1 MKHRYFKYY
10 SSFQKTKMKRLQI
23 CLMILIASLCSIHI
37 QAQTLDEII
46 DKNIAAMGG
55 KEKLLALNSISME
68 GTLSLNGQNIPVKI
82 IQLNNKGQKIT
93 LTINGIDN
101 YTIQTKDS
109 GWNYFPIQGQTK
121 PEAMPSAVVKEISDG
136 LDIQGSLINY
146 QEKGHAVELT
156 GKDDVDGTECF
167 KIRMVTKS
175 GLEETLFIDPNNYY
189 VIKSVEKTKASGQE
203 QEQTQ
208 TYSNFKKMD
217 NGYVFP
223 FSRTGFG
230 PGELEITKIEVNI
243 PVDESIFSP
252 SNQ

>member
-1 MKHRYFKYY
+1 
-10 SSFQKTKMKRLQI
+10 MKRLPL
-23 CLMILIASLCSIHI
+23 CLMIQIVSLGSIHI

-46 DKNIAAMGG
+46 NKNIAAMGG

-68 GTLSLNGQNIPVKI
+68 GTLSINGQDIPVKI
-82 IQLNNKGQKIT
+82 IQLNNKGQKVT
-93 LTINGIDN
+93 LTINGMDN
-101 YTIQTKDS
+101 YTIQTIDS
-109 GWNYFPIQGQTK
+109 GWSYLPIQGQTK
-121 PEAMPSAVVKEISDG
+121 PEVTPAAMIKESAHE
-136 LDIQGSLINY
+136 LDIQGAFISY
-146 QEKGHAVELT
+146 EEKGNTVELL

-167 KIRMVTKS
+167 KIRLVTNS
-175 GLEETLFIDPNNYY
+175 GLEEILFIDPSNYY

-230 PGELEITKIEVNI
+230 PGELKITKIEVNVPI
-243 PVDESIFSP
+243 DESIFSP
-252 SNQ
+252 YNQ

>member
-1 MKHRYFKYY
+1 
-10 SSFQKTKMKRLQI
+10 
-23 CLMILIASLCSIHI
+23 MILIASLCSIHI

-55 KEKLLALNSISME
+55 KEKLLALNSVSME
-68 GTLSLNGQNIPVKI
+68 GTLSFNGQNIPVKI

-93 LTINGIDN
+93 LSINGMVN

-121 PEAMPSAVVKEISDG
+121 PEVMSSAVIKEMSDG
-136 LDIQGSLINY
+136 LDIQGSFINY
-146 QEKGHAVELT
+146 EEKGHTVELI
-156 GKDDVDGTECF
+156 GKDNVDGAECF

-175 GLEETLFIDPNNYY
+175 GLEETLFIDPLNYY

-208 TYSNFKKMD
+208 TFRNFKKMD
-217 NGYVFP
+217 SGYVFP
-223 FSRTGFG
+223 LSLTGFS

-243 PVDESIFSP
+243 PIDESIFRP
-252 SNQ
+252 L

>member
-1 MKHRYFKYY
+1 
-10 SSFQKTKMKRLQI
+10 MKRLQI
-23 CLMILIASLCSIHI
+23 CLTILIASLCSVYI

-46 DKNIAAMGG
+46 EKNIEAMGG
-55 KEKLLALNSISME
+55 KEKLLALNSVSME
-68 GTLSLNGQNIPVKI
+68 GTVSFTGQSIPVKI
-82 IQLNNKGQKIT
+82 LQLNNKGQKIT
-93 LTINGIDN
+93 LTINGMVN

-109 GWNYFPIQGQTK
+109 GWNYLPIQGQTK
-121 PEAMPSAVVKEISDG
+121 PEVTPSAVITETADG
-136 LDIQGSLINY
+136 LDIQGAFINY
-146 QEKGHAVELT
+146 EEKGHTVELI

-175 GLEETLFIDPNNYY
+175 GLEETLFIDPSNYY

-230 PGELEITKIEVNI
+230 PGELKITKIEVNI
-243 PVDESIFSP
+243 PIDESIFSP

>member
-1 MKHRYFKYY
+1 
-10 SSFQKTKMKRLQI
+10 MKRLQI
-23 CLMILIASLCSIHI
+23 CLTILIASLCSIHI

-55 KEKLLALNSISME
+55 KEKLLALNSVSME
-68 GTLSLNGQNIPVKI
+68 GTLSFNGQNIPVKI

-93 LTINGIDN
+93 LTINGMVN

-109 GWNYFPIQGQTK
+109 GWNYFPIKGQTK
-121 PEAMPSAVVKEISDG
+121 PEVMPSVVIKEMSDG
-136 LDIQGSLINY
+136 LDIQGSFINY
-146 QEKGHAVELT
+146 EEKGHTVELT

-208 TYSNFKKMD
+208 TFRNFKKMD
-217 NGYVFP
+217 SGYVFP
-223 FSRTGFG
+223 LSLTGFG

-243 PVDESIFSP
+243 PIDESIFRP
-252 SNQ
+252 SN

>member
-1 MKHRYFKYY
+1 
-10 SSFQKTKMKRLQI
+10 
-23 CLMILIASLCSIHI
+23 MILIASLSSIHI

-46 DKNIAAMGG
+46 NKNIEAMGG

-68 GTLSLNGQNIPVKI
+68 GTLSFNGQNIPVKI
-82 IQLNNKGQKIT
+82 LQLNNKGQKIT
-93 LTINGIDN
+93 LTINGMVN

-109 GWNYFPIQGQTK
+109 GWSYLPIQGQTK
-121 PEAMPSAVVKEISDG
+121 PEVMPSAVITEASDG
-136 LDIQGSLINY
+136 LDIQGSFISY
-146 QEKGHAVELT
+146 EEKGHTVELL

-175 GLEETLFIDPNNYY
+175 GLEEILFIDTGNYY
-189 VIKSVEKTKASGQE
+189 IIKSLEKTKASGQE
-203 QEQTQ
+203 RDQIQTF
-208 TYSNFKKMD
+208 SNFKKMD

-230 PGELEITKIEVNI
+230 PGELVITKIEVNI
-243 PVDESIFSP
+243 PIDESIFSP

>member
-55 KEKLLALNSISME
+55 KEKLLALNSVSME
-68 GTLSLNGQNIPVKI
+68 GTLSFNGQNIPVKI
-82 IQLNNKGQKIT
+82 IQLNNKGQKVTIT
-93 LTINGIDN
+93 VNGMDN

-121 PEAMPSAVVKEISDG
+121 PEVTPSAVIKETADD
-136 LDIQGSLINY
+136 LDIQGALINY
-146 QEKGHAVELT
+146 EEKGHTVELL

-175 GLEETLFIDPNNYY
+175 GLEEILFIDPSNYY
-189 VIKSVEKTKASGQE
+189 VCLLYT
-203 QEQTQ
+203 
-208 TYSNFKKMD
+208 
-217 NGYVFP
+217 
-223 FSRTGFG
+223 
-230 PGELEITKIEVNI
+230 
-243 PVDESIFSP
+243 SP
-252 SNQ
+252 SPRDGLLSRMPSSA